1 MSFESVFS
9 KWLKDSVT
17 VETIGGIGFDGITTS
32 SSTVAG
38 VMVEEETRLVRSAAG
53 NEVVSSATVYAPLD
67 EANKFLV
74 DSRVTLPSGRVTTV
88 LASARHDVP
97 GVFAMVAVNL
107 A

>member
-9 KWLKDSVT
+9 KWLNDSVT
-17 VETIGGIGFDGITTS
+17 VETIGGIGFDGITSTS
-32 SSTVAG
+32 SVVDG
-38 VMVEEETRLVRSAAG
+38 IMVEEETRLVRNSDG
-53 NEVVSSATVYAPLD
+53 NEVVSSATLYASLD
-67 EANKFLV
+67 EAGKFLV
-74 DSRVTLPSGRVTTV
+74 NSRVTLPSGRVSTV